1 MLALAI
7 DTVLEPAVVGVVDLA
22 AEKTRSERIWEGGRR
37 HTRELALIV
46 REVLSEADTDL
57 ETLSLIA
64 VARGPGSYTGVRT
77 GVSVAKGIALALGGS
92 VPLCG
97 VATTSILLHK
107 AYATAPRKL
116 GTTRLLAAL
125 PAGRSRWIWGWLDPD
140 QPWRELEVPDLV
152 NGSLAQL
159 VQAANRGPAMD
170 WQSWLCADRDAD
182 LEHGLAGLPGLCWP
196 GRKERLRTS
205 LTLARLARD
214 RLAANQRS
222 ASESVVPIY
231 FSSAETVGT

>member
-7 DTVLEPAVVGVVDLA
+7 DTALEPAVVGVVDLA
-22 AEKTRSERIWEGGRR
+22 AEKTRSERIWAGGRR
-37 HTRELALIV
+37 HTRELAPTV
-46 REVLSEADTDL
+46 REVLAEADTDL
-57 ETLSLIA
+57 EALSLIA

-107 AYATAPRKL
+107 AYAAASRKSDSM
-116 GTTRLLAAL
+116 RLLAAL
-125 PAGRSRWIWGWLDPD
+125 PAGRSRWIWGWLNPD
-140 QPWRELEVPDLV
+140 EPWRELGTSDLV
-152 NGSLAQL
+152 NGSLDQL
-159 VQAANRGPAMD
+159 VQAAGREPAMA
-170 WQSWLCADRDAD
+170 WQSWLCADRDTD

-196 GRKERLRTS
+196 GRRERLRTS

-214 RLAANQRS
+214 RLAANERS
-222 ASESVVPIY
+222 DAESVVPVY
-231 FSSAETVGT
+231 FRPAEAVGA

>member
-7 DTVLEPAVVGVVDLA
+7 DTAIEPAVVGVVDLA
-22 AEKTRSERIWEGGRR
+22 SEKTRSERIWDGGRR
-37 HTRELALIV
+37 HTRELAPTV

-57 ETLSLIA
+57 EVLSLIA

-77 GVSVAKGIALALGGS
+77 GISVAKGIALALGGS

-107 AYATAPRKL
+107 AYAAAPRKP
-116 GTTRLLAAL
+116 GPMRLLAAL
-125 PAGRSRWIWGWLDPD
+125 PAGRNRWIWGWLNPD
-140 QPWRELEVPDLV
+140 EPWRELGTPDLV
-152 NGSLAQL
+152 NGSLDQL
-159 VQAANRGPAMD
+159 VQAASRGPTID

-214 RLAANQRS
+214 RLATSERS
-222 ASESVVPIY
+222 DPESVIPVY
-231 FSSAETVGT
+231 FWDL

>member
-7 DTVLEPAVVGVVDLA
+7 DTAIEPAVVGVVDLA

-37 HTRELALIV
+37 HTRELASTV

-57 ETLSLIA
+57 EVLSLIA

-77 GVSVAKGIALALGGS
+77 GVSVAKGIALALGGA

-97 VATTSILLHK
+97 VATTSVLLHK
-107 AYATAPRKL
+107 AYAAAPRKP

-125 PAGRSRWIWGWLDPD
+125 PAGRNRWIWGWLDPD

-152 NGSLAQL
+152 NGSLDQL
-159 VQAANRGPAMD
+159 VQVATPGPAMD
-170 WQSWLCADRDAD
+170 WQAWLCADRNAD

-196 GRKERLRTS
+196 GRRERLRTS
-205 LTLARLARD
+205 LTLAHLARV
-214 RLAANQRS
+214 RWAANEWS
-222 ASESVVPIY
+222 DPASVVPMY
-231 FSSAETVGT
+231 FSSAEAVAV